1 VIAPLCDLSQT
12 PCECVNSSA
21 VTFSLEVRRSEIYE
35 QGCIGAGMEGD
46 YTAGLYAVSSL
57 SAGLYAVSSLRA
69 LKQSSRGLSGKK
81 LEVSIDFGDFWQYF
95 YIFVR
100 RTDSFG
106 V

>member
-1 VIAPLCDLSQT
+1 MIAPLCDLSQT

-46 YTAGLYAVSSL
+46 YTAGLYE
-57 SAGLYAVSSLRA
+57 VSSLRA